1 MSFYVDSM
9 DTLMQESIATE
20 QHDPYDLPY
29 EALLQQGSSHNHAE
43 LDSISS
49 ETDLSSDSNISN
61 SSIEELYDLPNR
73 TTGDKY
79 LKGKKIVN
87 ILSMSSENNFK
98 TYTKN
103 NNIDSE
109 EVYQKISAKNTST
122 GNKDST
128 SELYINGSNTGSEDA
143 YTSELKIHSEDSKS
157 AEVNGTSD
165 IKLHSESSHNFIN
178 SPKNVNT
185 NYFYDMSNDDF
196 SDTSNDTRISTI
208 EQFSNF
214 KTEETGTTPNKK
226 NRTGSRK
233 LEDELNEDYANITM
247 Y

>member
-9 DTLMQESIATE
+9 DTLIQESIATE

-29 EALLQQGSSHNHAE
+29 GALLQQGSSHNHAE

-49 ETDLSSDSNISN
+49 ETDISSDSNISN
-61 SSIEELYDLPNR
+61 SSFEELYDLPNR

-103 NNIDSE
+103 NNIYSE
-109 EVYQKISAKNTST
+109 DVYQKLSAST
-122 GNKDST
+122 DMTPVNKDST
-128 SELYINGSNTGSEDA
+128 SELYINGSENA
-143 YTSELKIHSEDSKS
+143 YTSELKIHSTEDSRS
-157 AEVNGTSD
+157 TEMGNTSD

-185 NYFYDMSNDDF
+185 NYFYDMSNDAF
-196 SDTSNDTRISTI
+196 SDTSNDARVSTI

-214 KTEETGTTPNKK
+214 KSEETGTTHNKK